1 MNTLTGDRL
10 RRAYKPHGY
19 NIKTSSKFPDG
30 MKGLHQIKITK
41 NNNIYIYI
49 YIYTILLLINWY
61 LITNN
66 ILIYTIIYYIKSKK

>member
-19 NIKTSSKFPDG
+19 KIKTSSKFPDG

-49 YIYTILLLINWY
+49 YIQYCYLINWY